1 MFAKYILSNLNMI
14 SNRNTLST
22 ICIVCMICNMTS
34 FAVFAVFEACT
45 TVWCPL
51 LHGSAIFL
59 IASDGL
65 TKSLEEFGLWICGIY
80 FWYCLSCCTIFWRR
94 RLRSII
100 AHISLIQSLIPQTR
114 WLESFSCLLIGICCF
129 ADAIRR
135 RTRLTFK
142 TYKVWVWGIDFL
154 FILTYRIEITYYT

>member
-14 SNRNTLST
+14 SIRKTLST
-22 ICIVCMICNMTS
+22 ICIVCLICNMTS

-80 FWYCLSCCTIFWRR
+80 FWYCLSCCTI
-94 RLRSII
+94 LSTPYGQC
-100 AHISLIQSLIPQTR
+100 LVLQSSSVVSGRVKHRR
-114 WLESFSCLLIGICCF
+114 WLEEALVCLCDSTGGVLWTSATG
-129 ADAIRR
+129 
-135 RTRLTFK
+135 
-142 TYKVWVWGIDFL
+142 
-154 FILTYRIEITYYT
+154 